1 MPPAFLF
8 LSLHAGA
15 CSQSSCPPRFGSL
28 RTMDNQIGRGGR
40 VSGFPFVATTFKPRR
55 SGTEKRNLKVAATIC
70 RTGGSKNL
78 QRVQHSFDARDFVG
92 AEQVGFAQRG
102 EYGKERLGA
111 ADFVAEKFKGVGQGV
126 ADWKTERPQPERVQ
140 ENVHLVPHA
149 DGAVLQV
156 AVVKAEAGVQDNS
169 LHAAAL
175 RNFDLS
181 RKILAHHFNRV
192 GAQIEIA

>member
-1 MPPAFLF
+1 
-8 LSLHAGA
+8 
-15 CSQSSCPPRFGSL
+15 
-28 RTMDNQIGRGGR
+28 
-40 VSGFPFVATTFKPRR
+40 
-55 SGTEKRNLKVAATIC
+55 
-70 RTGGSKNL
+70 
-78 QRVQHSFDARDFVG
+78 G

-140 ENVHLVPHA
+140 ENVHLVPNA

-156 AVVKAEAGVQDNS
+156 AVVKAEAGVQENF
-169 LHAAAL
+169 LHAVTL
-175 RNFDLS
+175 RDFDLS

-192 GAQIEIA
+192 ATEIEIADFADVFALHVTKDHRRTVVGDHSVKFVTAVGAGKIQNVCAGFEAGPRDGGLIRLD